1 MAWISETFVW
11 FLSYN
16 NFTSFFRDRRQCKNI
31 RCVVFSLVHFRDF
44 KNVRTNANRLFFGS
58 YGRRR
63 GKEEVPTRL
72 WRGEHK
78 RMQMDSEAR
87 QMDVVGKYV
96 RLFGGE
102 HLFQGLYNQSCQHLA
117 VFLSFSF
124 VSCFELSEGRHHY
137 PRQPLNEA
145 SKEIHSSFII
155 AMTSSDQHEVYN
167 SPYSE

>member
-1 MAWISETFVW
+1 
-11 FLSYN
+11 
-16 NFTSFFRDRRQCKNI
+16 
-31 RCVVFSLVHFRDF
+31 
-44 KNVRTNANRLFFGS
+44 
-58 YGRRR
+58 
-63 GKEEVPTRL
+63 
-72 WRGEHK
+72 
-78 RMQMDSEAR
+78 MQMDSKTVGRSENPGGWLTSIMVDIIYPLVLIGLSDLPRSKGAAASPSPTAPPTALDSEAR
-87 QMDVVGKYV
+87 QMDVGKYV

-155 AMTSSDQHEVYN
+155 AMTSSDQHEATLHIQSKYDCGDTK
-167 SPYSE
+167 P

>member
-1 MAWISETFVW
+1 
-11 FLSYN
+11 
-16 NFTSFFRDRRQCKNI
+16 
-31 RCVVFSLVHFRDF
+31 
-44 KNVRTNANRLFFGS
+44 
-58 YGRRR
+58 
-63 GKEEVPTRL
+63 
-72 WRGEHK
+72 
-78 RMQMDSEAR
+78 MQMDSEAR
-87 QMDVVGKYV
+87 QMDLVGKYV

-155 AMTSSDQHEVYN
+155 AMTSSDQHEETQLSIFRVNTIVVFRSHDVRIILSSYDFIN
-167 SPYSE
+167 GKGNFVKI

>member
-1 MAWISETFVW
+1 
-11 FLSYN
+11 
-16 NFTSFFRDRRQCKNI
+16 
-31 RCVVFSLVHFRDF
+31 
-44 KNVRTNANRLFFGS
+44 
-58 YGRRR
+58 
-63 GKEEVPTRL
+63 
-72 WRGEHK
+72 
-78 RMQMDSEAR
+78 MQMDSEAR

-155 AMTSSDQHEVYN
+155 AMTSSDQHEATLHIRSKYDCRV
-167 SPYSE
+167 SKP